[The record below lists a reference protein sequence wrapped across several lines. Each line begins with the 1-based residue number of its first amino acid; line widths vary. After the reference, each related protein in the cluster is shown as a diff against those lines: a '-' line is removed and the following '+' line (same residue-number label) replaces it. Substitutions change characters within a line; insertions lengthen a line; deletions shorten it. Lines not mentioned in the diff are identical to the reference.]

1 MKSPILCMES
11 FTERL
16 YEVESKVRESA
27 QGQIK
32 DWETAEIYPV
42 IGYHPEYLSEPELI
56 GAALVGTPRVSGG
69 SCLSLYSL
77 EDDIS
82 DELCEFLDMVMD
94 LGDGLDSACEIM
106 LSYHRA
112 IIPVRGESLGN
123 WQRVFEEVL
132 AGKRSNNHRKLMS
145 WQPVKTEIKVQQVS
159 IQDFLKDLLD
169 EVGTELAN
177 KLMNTEFD
185 ESFKEEW
192 A

>member
-1 MKSPILCMES
+1 MKSPILYMES

-77 EDDIS
+77 EEDIS

-123 WQRVFEEVL
+123 WQRVFEEVA
-132 AGKRSNNHRKLMS
+132 AGKRSNNHRKLMT
-145 WQPVKTEIKVQQVS
+145 WQPDIVQATQVS
-159 IQDFLKDLLD
+159 VQEFLKDLLQQ
-169 EVGTELAN
+169 VGDELAH
-177 KLMNTEFD
+177 KLLASEFD

>member
-1 MKSPILCMES
+1 MES

-16 YEVESKVRESA
+16 YKIESKVRDLA

-32 DWETAEIYPV
+32 DWKTAEIYPV

-77 EDDIS
+77 EEDIS

-94 LGDGLDSACEIM
+94 LNDGLDSACEIM
-106 LSYHRA
+106 LAYHRA

-123 WQRVFEEVL
+123 WQRVFEEVA
-132 AGKRSNNHRKLMS
+132 AGKRSSNYQKLMT
-145 WQPVKTEIKVQQVS
+145 WQPDIIQAKQVS
-159 IQDFLKDLLD
+159 IQDFLKELLQ
-169 EVGTELAN
+169 EVGKELTE
-177 KLMNTEFD
+177 KLMNADFD
-185 ESFKEEW
+185 ESFKEDW